1 MIDIIIFFV
10 IQELSVEQKR
20 EELQKYGIFFDDEY
34 DYLQYLKDVNEVYEL
49 EEYVLRENKVRY
61 YGMLV
66 CDSNIYVVLK
76 WLYYL
81 IFLRFF
87 FFIRF
92 CLFFSNDIIVVFWGC
107 F

>member
-49 EEYVLRENKVRY
+49 EEYV
-61 YGMLV
+61 
-66 CDSNIYVVLK
+66 
-76 WLYYL
+76 
-81 IFLRFF
+81 
-87 FFIRF
+87 
-92 CLFFSNDIIVVFWGC
+92 
-107 F
+107 

>member
-61 YGMLV
+61 YRMLV
-66 CDSNIYVVLK
+66 CDSNIYVYK
-76 WLYYL
+76 
-81 IFLRFF
+81 
-87 FFIRF
+87 
-92 CLFFSNDIIVVFWGC
+92 
-107 F
+107 

>member
-49 EEYVLRENKVRY
+49 EEYVLRQNKVRY

-66 CDSNIYVVLK
+66 CDSNIYVYK
-76 WLYYL
+76 
-81 IFLRFF
+81 
-87 FFIRF
+87 
-92 CLFFSNDIIVVFWGC
+92 
-107 F
+107 